1 MINKKSILF
10 VITSLNTGGAE
21 RVLVDTLNRLAHE
34 KMEYKYTILT
44 VYSDGLLEKELDKK
58 IEVKHFFNI
67 SKPSRIGMKII
78 GLILRCKRLKSILIK
93 RQINLDDYDKVIA
106 YIEGTPVNICK
117 DFKNKKISFI
127 HTDISKHFKNKNK
140 IKILDEYL
148 NYEKIVCISEGIKKD
163 FIDFLPEKYKHLEK
177 RTKVIYNYID
187 VNRIKKLSREGL
199 CNKEKEEYFLVIARL
214 RKEKGVLRLLDV
226 FKNRK
231 EKLVIIGDG
240 PLYEEM
246 KNIIN
251 KENIKNIHLLGNM
264 KNPYTYLKHARAL
277 IIPSYYEGY
286 SMVAKE
292 AEILNKFV
300 ISTKTNV
307 EEALRNYKYKI
318 IDDNLE
324 NGISE
329 FINKKENDY
338 LEDIKENSE
347 SRVEKEF
354 NKNIED
360 FKNEIYS

>member
-1 MINKKSILF
+1 MTENKNILF
-10 VITSLNTGGAE
+10 IITSLNTGGAE
-21 RVLVDTLNRLAHE
+21 RVLVDTLNKLIDE
-34 KMEYKYTILT
+34 NLEYKYTILT
-44 VYSDGLLEKELDKK
+44 VYSDGLLEKELDKR
-58 IEVKHFFNI
+58 ITVKHLFNI
-67 SKPSRIGMKII
+67 SKPSKIVMKII

-93 RQINLDDYDKVIA
+93 RQINLDDYYKVIA

-117 DFKNKKISFI
+117 DFKNNKISFI
-127 HTDISKHFKNKNK
+127 HTDISEHFKNKNK
-140 IKILDEYL
+140 AKMLDEYL
-148 NYEKIVCISEGIKKD
+148 NYEKIVCISAGIKKD
-163 FIDFLPEKYKHLEK
+163 FIDFLPEKYKHLEQ
-177 RTKVIYNYID
+177 RTKIIYNYINI
-187 VNRIKKLSREGL
+187 NRIKKLSEEEFD
-199 CNKEKEEYFLVIARL
+199 NKEQEEYFLVLARL
-214 RKEKGVLRLLDV
+214 RKEKGVLRMLDI

-251 KENIKNIHLLGNM
+251 KEKIKNIYLLGNM
-264 KNPYTYLKHARAL
+264 KNPYTYLRHARAL

-292 AEILNKFV
+292 AETLNKFV

-318 IDDNLE
+318 IDNNLE
-324 NGISE
+324 NGISQ
-329 FINKKENDY
+329 FIKEKEQKY
-338 LEDIKENSE
+338 LEDIKEDSK

-354 NKNIED
+354 NKNLED